1 MLFSVALD
9 PIVEGHNIII
19 FTKLPEMTIKI
30 IKTNEYNKLFPA
42 IREYYNNIIII
53 LGLYEWYKRN
63 KYNKNMNKIEIY

>member
-1 MLFSVALD
+1 
-9 PIVEGHNIII
+9 
-19 FTKLPEMTIKI
+19 MTIKI

-63 KYNKNMNKIEIY
+63 KYNKNMNKPNINNENNIIWRLLRRNY